1 MSVSV
6 VCGERGVSR
15 YNQIKKNLRTSA
27 SQQKSC
33 HTGTLSENEIDLSY
47 HDDTFFPKVTNIEVL

>member
-6 VCGERGVSR
+6 VCGERGVSI
-15 YNQIKKNLRTSA
+15 YNQIKKNLRSSA

-33 HTGTLSENEIDLSY
+33 HTGTLSENEIGLSY
-47 HDDTFFPKVTNIEVL
+47 HDDTFFQK